1 MDPVSPKSR
10 EALALGYQT
19 VPYEK
24 PKLDQWNYLGQTCA
38 HVAASHGHLD
48 VLRHL
53 LASGADVNAREG
65 LQGLTVLHYAVQNR
79 DEKMVKYLL
88 SESLRLNPDLRNYRG
103 RNAWQTCPVLP
114 DDIRQYL
121 TTTGID
127 SPYSSEE
134 DSSDEDDDVEMF
146 DSPPGHRFA
155 LNLVNAKCA

>member
-1 MDPVSPKSR
+1 M
-10 EALALGYQT
+10 ENT
-19 VPYEK
+19 FF
-24 PKLDQWNYLGQTCA
+24 PKLLKKILYLISGQTCA

-134 DSSDEDDDVEMF
+134 DSSDEDDDVEVGTNCCLF
-146 DSPPGHRFA
+146 
-155 LNLVNAKCA
+155 VK

>member
-1 MDPVSPKSR
+1 M
-10 EALALGYQT
+10 
-19 VPYEK
+19 
-24 PKLDQWNYLGQTCA
+24 
-38 HVAASHGHLD
+38 AASHGHLD

-53 LASGADVNAREG
+53 LANGADVNAREG

-134 DSSDEDDDVEMF
+134 DSSDEDDDVEVVTNCSLIF
-146 DSPPGHRFA
+146 IRIVRSNFSYRCSTVHQVIDS
-155 LNLVNAKCA
+155 L